1 MHSLERQLI
10 YLLVLVVVSL
20 PIYFRQSM
28 RPATMK
34 SASTL
39 FDIINDL
46 EKQEDAIAL
55 LALDFGPNT
64 KAENEPQAEVIIE
77 HLLRKR
83 IPFALFTLYAPGEG
97 FLKSIPERVVERLM
111 REDPQSRYEYGTD
124 WVNLGYRP
132 GNALFIQSVAKSKD
146 LRVEL
151 EKDIFGTPLKN
162 IPLFRDI
169 KTIRQVSFLGQF
181 TGLVGV
187 FDTYVQFF
195 QQEGFIPT
203 FGHGCTSITIPEAY
217 IYLDSGQLNGLL
229 EGIAGAAWYS
239 KLLKDTYPKRPNDK
253 ALVTNTA
260 LGVAHLMIIF
270 LIIVGNLREAYRWFQ
285 SRHAQE
291 GVSA

>member
-1 MHSLERQLI
+1 
-10 YLLVLVVVSL
+10 
-20 PIYFRQSM
+20 
-28 RPATMK
+28 MK

-39 FDIINDL
+39 FNIIDTL
-46 EKQEDAIAL
+46 EKKEDQIAL

-77 HLLRKR
+77 HLFRKR

-97 FLKSIPERVVERLM
+97 FLKSIPDRVVERLAQ
-111 REDPQSRYEYGTD
+111 EDSSYQFEYGVD

-132 GNALFIQSVAKSKD
+132 GNALFLQSVAKSKD
-146 LRVEL
+146 LRAEL

-162 IPLFRDI
+162 TPIFQRI
-169 KTIRQVSFLGQF
+169 MTIRQVSFLGQF

-187 FDTYVQFF
+187 FDSYVQFF
-195 QQEGFIPT
+195 QQEWFIPT

-239 KLLKDTYPKRPNDK
+239 KLLKDKYPKRPNDK

-270 LIIVGNLREAYRWFQ
+270 LIIIGNLREVYRWYQ
-285 SRHAQE
+285 RRMVKE
-291 GVSA
+291 GAAI